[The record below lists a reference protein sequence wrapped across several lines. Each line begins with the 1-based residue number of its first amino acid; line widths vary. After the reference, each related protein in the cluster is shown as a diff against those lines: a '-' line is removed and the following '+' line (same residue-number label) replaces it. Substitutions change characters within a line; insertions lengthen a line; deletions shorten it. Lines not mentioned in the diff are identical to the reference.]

1 MNRYAQQAMSHWR
14 RWLPQRYVSIP
25 QPERFFTELGEQV
38 ESQIIELTQT
48 LAGDDPPGEGYM
60 SKLGRLNMARL
71 QAEEIVLGEL
81 VLLPAEP
88 GVEEGPQATLPRE
101 WADLAQTPEPPTR

>member
-1 MNRYAQQAMSHWR
+1 MNRYGQQAMSHWR
-14 RWLPQRYVSIP
+14 RWLPQRYATIP
-25 QPERFFTELGEQV
+25 DPETFFSELGEQV
-38 ESQIIELTQT
+38 ANQVIETTQH
-48 LAGDDPPGEGYM
+48 LAGDDPPDENYM

-71 QAEEIVLGEL
+71 QAEEIVLREL

-88 GVEEGPQATLPRE
+88 GTEDSTTSPLPSK